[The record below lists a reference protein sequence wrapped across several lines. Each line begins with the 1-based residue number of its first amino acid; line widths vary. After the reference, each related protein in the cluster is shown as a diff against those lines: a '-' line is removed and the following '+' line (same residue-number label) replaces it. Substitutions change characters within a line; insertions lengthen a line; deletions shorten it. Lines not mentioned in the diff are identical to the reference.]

1 MPAAVKAR
9 LDARTD
15 RQTEAGRADR
25 EKQRERDALSTQVSL
40 TGRHTHEELGRHFFF
55 LKFTQDLKTESKQR
69 ERERKRERS
78 FLEVFRSACLV
89 TE

>member
-25 EKQRERDALSTQVSL
+25 ERNRERERDALSTQVSL
-40 TGRHTHEELGRHFFF
+40 TGRHTHEELGRHFF
-55 LKFTQDLKTESKQR
+55 S
-69 ERERKRERS
+69 
-78 FLEVFRSACLV
+78 
-89 TE
+89 